1 MQIRTNLQLQK
12 LEAEHNKTRLQTN
25 KNFHEMW
32 NFSVALVLG
41 ITRHLLFMTLL
52 SNREPYPFF
61 NLLCYD
67 SLLASPLCHARPS
80 SLGSFLQQLFVV
92 SVS

>member
-25 KNFHEMW
+25 KNSHEMW

-41 ITRHLLFMTLL
+41 ISRHLLFMTLL

-61 NLLCYD
+61 NLLCCD
-67 SLLASPLCHARPS
+67 SPLAPPLCRAQPS
-80 SLGSFLQQLFVV
+80 SLGSFLQRLLGV